1 MNDNNIMIETVIKQ
15 LYDDLPVKVSREF
28 FTKYVVQQ
36 TRTTRTEEQI
46 GDILYNLQL
55 KFSEKY
61 NFQRSSRTPWPK
73 EVKKDVKSLKK
84 FLLSVGIS
92 NYSQLMVFLFKEE
105 MGMTAKKVNSY
116 LSETKHTRR
125 KDLPERKTVGEIR
138 HSSRERFIK
147 KTITP
152 IVHELKTALCIHKN
166 NPPQYFKL
174 IPSVRSEDFKEKTE
188 IECLKFF
195 AAVYNQRYDLID
207 IDLDDPGCIGIPIEQ
222 LLSLS
227 NKYIILTF
235 RDITVSSTV
244 QCLRSWGWWRNGSYG
259 FSKPNSYLSQVISQI
274 SFLGTSINR
283 TFTVTNSAYLGSKG
297 FCLFIQVR

>member
-28 FTKYVVQQ
+28 FIRYVVQQ
-36 TRTTRTEEQI
+36 TRTARTEEQI

-55 KFSEKY
+55 KFSDKY
-61 NFQRSSRTPWPK
+61 NFQRNSRTPWPEDIK
-73 EVKKDVKSLKK
+73 EDVKCLKK
-84 FLLSVGIS
+84 YLLQVGVS
-92 NYSQLMVFLFKEE
+92 NYSQLMVYLFKEE

-116 LSETKHTRR
+116 LCETKHIRR
-125 KDLPERKTVGEIR
+125 KDLPKRKTTEEVR
-138 HSSRERFIK
+138 HDSREKFVK
-147 KTITP
+147 KIVTSR
-152 IVHELKTALCIHKN
+152 VHELNTALCIHKN
-166 NPPQYFKL
+166 NPPQYFRL
-174 IPSVRSEDFKEKTE
+174 ISSVRSEDLKEKTE